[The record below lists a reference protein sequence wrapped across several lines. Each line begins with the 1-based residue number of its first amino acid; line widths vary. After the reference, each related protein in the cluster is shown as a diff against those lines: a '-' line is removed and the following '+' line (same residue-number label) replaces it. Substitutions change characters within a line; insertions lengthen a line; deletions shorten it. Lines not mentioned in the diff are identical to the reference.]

1 MANSRRPDDG
11 HRRSFL
17 SGGRDRVANEEGLAA
32 LGQELDGGRSQD
44 RGAGEA
50 IGGDGRGSGSPSGP
64 GARPVANESG
74 LAALGAQIDQKGRQ
88 NRPMRGS
95 GKARWSRRRKVVTVL
110 SSVVVL
116 VLVIAGA
123 GYGYL
128 RYEFDQIKTAKCAS
142 CVAVADGAPFNVLVI
157 GSDTR
162 QGETAA
168 EAKQFGNQTT
178 AGGQRSDTIKIIHVD
193 PKTGTASTLSIP
205 RDTLVTLSGVP
216 SSSGVS
222 SPNKI
227 NAAFASGPSDP
238 DPSGTGANGLVQTI
252 ENTLGIPISHWIVIN
267 FFGLMDMVNALH
279 GVNMYVPYPVRD
291 YGDCNA
297 NGVYENCTGLN
308 ITSTGCQ
315 TLSGPEALA
324 LSRSRHFEYFKN
336 GQWISDLS
344 SDIGRIE
351 RQNLIIEAV
360 VNKAKSTYNPLTVA
374 SFISSLAHDVTLD
387 NQLGPS
393 TLISLAERYHA
404 LSGSSLNAFT
414 LPTTPGV
421 YAPYGNEDV
430 EIVQQPQASQTI
442 AAFLG
447 GSPGPATT
455 PPLNQYGDPEVVTAA
470 AATAATAAPST
481 TVALGIDGGVVTES
495 ERHINVRPDIRP
507 ATVLR

>member
-1 MANSRRPDDG
+1 VP
-11 HRRSFL
+11 
-17 SGGRDRVANEEGLAA
+17 
-32 LGQELDGGRSQD
+32 
-44 RGAGEA
+44 
-50 IGGDGRGSGSPSGP
+50 
-64 GARPVANESG
+64 NESG
-74 LAALGAQIDQKGRQ
+74 LAALGAQIEQKRRGD
-88 NRPMRGS
+88 RPLRRS
-95 GKARWSRRRKVVTVL
+95 GKTRWSRRRKVVTVL

-116 VLVIAGA
+116 ALVIVGA

-128 RYEFDQIKTAKCAS
+128 IYQFRQIKTAKCAS
-142 CVAVADGAPFNVLVI
+142 CVVVADGAPFNVLVI

-178 AGGQRSDTIKIIHVD
+178 AGGQRSDTIKIIHVN

-227 NAAFASGPSDP
+227 NAAFASGPNDP
-238 DPSGTGANGLVQTI
+238 NPSGTGANGLVKTI

-279 GVNMYVPYPVRD
+279 GINMDLPYPVRD

-297 NGVYENCTGLN
+297 NGVDENCTGLN
-308 ITSTGCQ
+308 IAATGCQ
-315 TLSGPEALA
+315 TLLGTQALA
-324 LSRSRHFEYFKN
+324 LSRSRHFEYFKD
-336 GQWISDLS
+336 GEWISDLS

-360 VNKAKSTYNPLTVA
+360 IDKAKSTYNPLSVA
-374 SFISSLAHDVTLD
+374 SFISSLARDVTLD
-387 NQLGPS
+387 NKLGPS

-404 LSGSSLNAFT
+404 LSGSSLNSFT

-430 EIVQQPQASQTI
+430 EIVQEPGASQTI

-447 GSPGPATT
+447 GAPESATT
-455 PPLNQYGDPEVVTAA
+455 PPLDQYGAPETLTASPPS
-470 AATAATAAPST
+470 TTAAPTTGST
-481 TVALGIDGGVVTES
+481 STSSGGSSSNSDATTAS
-495 ERHINVRPDIRP
+495 VRSFDPRP
-507 ATVLR
+507 C

>member
-1 MANSRRPDDG
+1 MANSRPPDDG
-11 HRRSFL
+11 SRRS
-17 SGGRDRVANEEGLAA
+17 SRSRGRDRVANEEGLAA
-32 LGQELDGGRSQD
+32 LGRQAAGGREPD
-44 RGAGEA
+44 PGAGA
-50 IGGDGRGSGSPSGP
+50 TGGGQRLAGSDSASGQ
-64 GARPVANESG
+64 RPVANESG
-74 LAALGAQIDQKGRQ
+74 LTALGAQIERKGRGT
-88 NRPMRGS
+88 RPPRRN
-95 GKARWSRRRKVVTVL
+95 GKPRWSRRRKVITVL

-116 VLVIAGA
+116 VLLIAGS
-123 GYGYL
+123 GYAYF
-128 RYEFDQIKTAKCAS
+128 RYEFGQIKTAACAD

-162 QGETAA
+162 VGETAA

-227 NAAFASGPSDP
+227 NAAFASGPNDP
-238 DPSGTGANGLVQTI
+238 NPNGTGANGLVKTI
-252 ENTLGIPISHWIVIN
+252 ENTLGIPITHWIVIN

-279 GVNMYVPYPVRD
+279 GINMNLPYPVRD

-297 NGVYENCTGLN
+297 NGVDENCTGLN
-308 ITSTGCQ
+308 IATTGCQ
-315 TLSGPEALA
+315 TLSGTEALA
-324 LSRSRHFEYFKN
+324 LSRSRHFEYFKD
-336 GQWISDLS
+336 GEWMSDLS

-360 VNKAKSTYNPLTVA
+360 IDKAKSTYNPLSVA

-387 NQLGPS
+387 NKLGPS

-404 LSGSSLNAFT
+404 LSGSSLNSYT
-414 LPTTPGV
+414 LPTLPGV
-421 YAPYGNEDV
+421 YAPYGDEDV
-430 EIVQQPQASQTI
+430 EVVQEPQASETI

-447 GSPGPATT
+447 GSSAETPTT
-455 PPLNQYGDPEVVTAA
+455 PPLDQYGNAESVTIPPTTTAPTTTSTSTSSGGSSSSSG
-470 AATAATAAPST
+470 AATTSVPSF
-481 TVALGIDGGVVTES
+481 DP
-495 ERHINVRPDIRP
+495 RPC
-507 ATVLR
+507 